1 MVRTALGIAI
11 ASLALVLVSGAQA
24 AVITIG
30 PPLSGDR
37 GSPQSYQQCVA
48 TGCTLSQLT
57 VSQPGVVL
65 RAPSAGTITRWRA
78 AGSGQIAFTVLRPQS
93 DGSFTAI
100 ATTPMVHL
108 ATGVQTFGTNIQVA
122 AGDAIGVDVP
132 GDTDPRT
139 ASYVALERE
148 QGGTFA
154 FWEPTL
160 QTGSTSKSSGTATGI
175 IQLNADLETSSSS
188 PPSSGG
194 GGGAQP
200 TPSPGP
206 TIGSPA
212 ACVVP
217 RLKGLTLRKARTKLA
232 RSNCRLGK
240 VGHRRARHPRRG
252 TVVRQSVRPGRRLAA
267 GARVAVWV
275 ARR

>member
-1 MVRTALGIAI
+1 MSLRMRLSIAMVL
-11 ASLALVLVSGAQA
+11 LLLVVPVAHA
-24 AVITIG
+24 AVVTIG
-30 PPLSGDR
+30 PPFSDTG
-37 GSPQSYQQCVA
+37 GPQSYQQCVA

-57 VSQPGVVL
+57 VGQPGVVL

-194 GGGAQP
+194 GGAQP

-217 RLKGLTLRKARTKLA
+217 RLRGLTL
-232 RSNCRLGK
+232 
-240 VGHRRARHPRRG
+240 
-252 TVVRQSVRPGRRLAA
+252 
-267 GARVAVWV
+267 
-275 ARR
+275 

>member
-1 MVRTALGIAI
+1 MSGRMRLSIAMVLF
-11 ASLALVLVSGAQA
+11 LLVVPGAHA

-30 PPLSGDR
+30 PPFSDTG
-37 GSPQSYQQCVA
+37 GPQSYQQCVA

-57 VSQPGVVL
+57 VGQPGVVL
-65 RAPSAGTITRWRA
+65 RAPSAGTIVRWRV
-78 AGSGQIAFTVLRPQS
+78 AGSGQVAFTVLRPQS

-100 ATTPMVHL
+100 ATTPTAHL
-108 ATGVQTFGTNIQVA
+108 QPGIQTFGTNIQVA

-132 GDTDPRT
+132 GDTDPRS
-139 ASYVALERE
+139 ASYVALDR
-148 QGGTFA
+148 QNGGTFA

-160 QTGSTSKSSGTATGI
+160 QTGANAKSSGTASGT
-175 IQLNADLETSSSS
+175 IQLNADLETSS

-194 GGGAQP
+194 GGSGGGQ
-200 TPSPGP
+200 PSPTVGP

-217 RLKGLTLRKARTKLA
+217 KLKGLTLRKARARLA
-232 RSNCRLGK
+232 RANCRLGK
-240 VGHRRARHPRRG
+240 VRHRRSRHAKRG
-252 TVVRQSVRPGRRLAA
+252 TVVRQGARPGRRLAA
-267 GARVAVWV
+267 GTHVAVWL